1 MYYINYVTDVTYKL
15 IQYLKNNNVTIFYNN
30 IDTLLATNSTVSAK
44 IINSIKQRDS
54 NIIHYTVK
62 STCITWCSNHF
73 NFDTL
78 IYIIYIIYSIMPR
91 IHVSEYDTIEWLFNI
106 FLYQTTVCIYER
118 LNCIFSGDIDMLN
131 KYLDQ
136 VNI

>member
-1 MYYINYVTDVTYKL
+1 
-15 IQYLKNNNVTIFYNN
+15 
-30 IDTLLATNSTVSAK
+30 
-44 IINSIKQRDS
+44 
-54 NIIHYTVK
+54 
-62 STCITWCSNHF
+62 
-73 NFDTL
+73 
-78 IYIIYIIYSIMPR
+78 MPR